1 MAHIFKKNH
10 ETCVPIWRSWF
21 QASAQR
27 NRRSL
32 SVKQME
38 GYSFKA
44 YWLWESLCCVPD
56 NLLAAAP
63 TIRGHQSTGHLR
75 VTAWVGQK
83 VAPMHRMEMQL
94 AQNKV
99 SWNAVGLKIG
109 AKTKNFHSK
118 IQLRSFSFGETLLE
132 RQVFYTFSRFML
144 YFLSEHLSKLLYW
157 MDPDTN
163 SKLLSCKV

>member
-1 MAHIFKKNH
+1 MILVSPFEDLGSRHQHKEIAGACQSSRW
-10 ETCVPIWRSWF
+10 T
-21 QASAQR
+21 ASLS
-27 NRRSL
+27 RRSG
-32 SVKQME
+32 SGKVCAVFQI
-38 GYSFKA
+38 A
-44 YWLWESLCCVPD
+44 CWL
-56 NLLAAAP
+56 LLLPREAP
-63 TIRGHQSTGHLR
+63 QSTGHLR
-75 VTAWVGQK
+75 VTTWVGQK